1 MIGDAIRNFFYEI
14 IFGGLN
20 ILGVI
25 TDTVIQLMR
34 MLLGLDPL
42 SGTDSVSNLLEQEI
56 GRASCRERVFQRV

>member
-42 SGTDSVSNLLEQEI
+42 SGTDSVAI
-56 GRASCRERVFQRV
+56 C